1 MRTSGSVGV
10 SAAGV
15 LVSSFVRSG
24 LECEVEVEVVVGLVG
39 DGERELGCEDM
50 VASYGLFMVV
60 VLWVVIPSYTA
71 CSARSIW
78 VSATPL

>member
-24 LECEVEVEVVVGLVG
+24 NGCEVDVDVVVGLVG

-50 VASYGLFMVV
+50 VAFYELFMAV
-60 VLWVVIPSYTA
+60 VLWVV
-71 CSARSIW
+71 
-78 VSATPL
+78 L